1 MILFLC
7 DTSRRSLCGVLH
19 RGCIIQIVARL
30 LEMHMVIIYLKYSS
44 GAFSILCTCEMYFVR
59 TMHKFGFLELCTF
72 ELLGICYFC
81 LSTGIVF

>member
-1 MILFLC
+1 
-7 DTSRRSLCGVLH
+7 
-19 RGCIIQIVARL
+19 
-30 LEMHMVIIYLKYSS
+30 MVIIYLKYSS